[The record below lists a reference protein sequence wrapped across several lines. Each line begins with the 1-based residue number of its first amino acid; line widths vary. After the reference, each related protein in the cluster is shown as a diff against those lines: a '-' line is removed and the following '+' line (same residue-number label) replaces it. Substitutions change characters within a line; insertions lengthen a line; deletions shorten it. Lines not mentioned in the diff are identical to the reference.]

1 MPKYRH
7 ALPQLRGHLFV
18 TDGGLETTLVFHDQM
33 ELPAFAAF
41 PLLDCASGRQRLADY
56 YREYLSHAAEHGL
69 GFILESA
76 TWRANRDWAAQ
87 LGYSPKQ
94 LAEVNRRGIHEMV
107 ALRSEFAD
115 RISVMVI
122 SGNIGPRGDGYFAMQ
137 LMKADEAEAYHE
149 EQIRTFA
156 DTEADM
162 VSAFT
167 LNYAEEAIGIVRAA
181 KRHGIPAVV
190 SFTVETDGNLPSG
203 QTLAEAIAQVDGAT
217 GGGPAYYMINC
228 AHPAHFAD
236 LLASNASWVQRIRG
250 MRVNASRRSH
260 AELNESTT
268 LDEGNPTELGTEI
281 RALRNRRPNLTILG
295 GCCGTDARHI
305 AAICD
310 ACAPVAVV

>member
-7 ALPQLRGHLFV
+7 SLPQLRGHLFV

-33 ELPAFAAF
+33 DLPAFASF
-41 PLLDCASGRQRLADY
+41 PLLDSDSGRQRLADY

-76 TWRANRDWAAQ
+76 TWRASRDWAAQ
-87 LGYSPKQ
+87 LGYSPAQ
-94 LAEVNRRGIHEMV
+94 LVDLNRRGIHEMV
-107 ALRSEFAD
+107 GLRSEFAD
-115 RISVMVI
+115 RIPVMVI
-122 SGNIGPRGDGYFAMQ
+122 SGNIGPRGDGYFVQQSMS
-137 LMKADEAEAYHE
+137 ADEAEAYHE

-156 DTEADM
+156 GTEADM
-162 VSAFT
+162 ISAFT

-181 KRHGIPAVV
+181 KRHGMPSVIA
-190 SFTVETDGNLPSG
+190 FTVETDGKLPSG
-203 QTLAEAIAQVDGAT
+203 QTLPEAIAQVDGAT

-250 MRVNASRRSH
+250 VRVNASRRSH
-260 AELNESTT
+260 AGLNESTS
-268 LDEGNPTELGTEI
+268 LDEGNPLELGAEI
-281 RALRNRRPNLTILG
+281 RTLRNRRPNLTILG

-305 AAICD
+305 AAICE